1 MPCRSSRHTRRS
13 RCIRAALVQ
22 SVLAVSCSIALPV
35 FAAPPIKVTSKAA
48 TDGPIRYTVKV
59 ASKQFGN
66 AQETRTLR
74 SGDTDDFTWRTTP
87 PGGAVATPQGCPD
100 YASLPLDA
108 NGAMVR
114 QTQVRLAPIVAGDG
128 TATVQVSFR
137 AQTPHG
143 TQSVSNNGSA
153 LTCPAV
159 IAHSEVTRL
168 TMSTNGTAKTL
179 TLSDGTQITI
189 SAQR

>member
-1 MPCRSSRHTRRS
+1 MPCRSSRSTRR
-13 RCIRAALVQ
+13 RRAALAPCLLVA
-22 SVLAVSCSIALPV
+22 SCALALSASAA
-35 FAAPPIKVTSKAA
+35 FASTPIKVTSQAA

-59 ASKQFGN
+59 ASKSFGN

-143 TQSVSNNGSA
+143 TQSVSNNGAA

-159 IAHSEVTRL
+159 ISHSEVAHL
-168 TMSTNGTAKTL
+168 KMPTNGSAKTL
-179 TLSDGTQITI
+179 TLGDGTQITI

>member
-1 MPCRSSRHTRRS
+1 MPCRSSRHTRR
-13 RCIRAALVQ
+13 RPAALVQ
-22 SVLAVSCSIALPV
+22 FVLAASCALALPA
-35 FAAPPIKVTSKAA
+35 FAATPITVTSKAA
-48 TDGPIRYTVKV
+48 TDGPIRYTVRV
-59 ASKQFGN
+59 ASKAFGD

-114 QTQVRLAPIVAGDG
+114 QTQVRLAPIVASNG

-137 AQTPHG
+137 AQAPHG
-143 TQSVSNNGSA
+143 TQSVSSNGA
-153 LTCPAV
+153 TITCPAV
-159 IAHSEVTRL
+159 VAHSEVAHL
-168 TMSTNGTAKTL
+168 TMPTNGTAKTL
-179 TLSDGTQITI
+179 KLSDGTQITI

>member
-1 MPCRSSRHTRRS
+1 MLVASCALALSAS
-13 RCIRAALVQ
+13 AA
-22 SVLAVSCSIALPV
+22 
-35 FAAPPIKVTSKAA
+35 FASTPIKVTSQAA

-59 ASKQFGN
+59 ASKSFGN

-143 TQSVSNNGSA
+143 TQSVSNNGAA

-159 IAHSEVTRL
+159 ISHSEVAHL
-168 TMSTNGTAKTL
+168 KMPTNGSAKTL
-179 TLSDGTQITI
+179 TLGDGTQITI

>member
-1 MPCRSSRHTRRS
+1 MPCRSSRHTRR
-13 RCIRAALVQ
+13 RHAALVQ
-22 SVLAVSCSIALPV
+22 FVLAASCAIALPAL
-35 FAAPPIKVTSKAA
+35 AATPITVTSKAA
-48 TDGPIRYTVKV
+48 TDGPIRYTVRV
-59 ASKQFGN
+59 ASKAFGD

-114 QTQVRLAPIVAGDG
+114 QTQVRLAPIVASNG

-137 AQTPHG
+137 AQAPHG
-143 TQSVSNNGSA
+143 TQSVSSNGAA

-159 IAHSEVTRL
+159 VAHSEVAHL
-168 TMSTNGTAKTL
+168 TMPTNGTAKTL
-179 TLSDGTQITI
+179 KLSDGTQITI

>member
-1 MPCRSSRHTRRS
+1 MPCRSSRHTRR
-13 RCIRAALVQ
+13 RRAALVQ
-22 SVLAVSCSIALPV
+22 FVIAVSCAVALPA
-35 FAAPPIKVTSKAA
+35 FAATPITVTSKAA
-48 TDGPIRYTVKV
+48 TDGPIRYTVRV

-100 YASLPLDA
+100 YATLPLDA

-114 QTQVRLAPIVAGDG
+114 QTQLRLAPIVASNG
-128 TATVQVSFR
+128 
-137 AQTPHG
+137 AQ
-143 TQSVSNNGSA
+143 

-159 IAHSEVTRL
+159 VAHSEVAHL
-168 TMSTNGTAKTL
+168 TMPTNGTAKTL